1 MSNQL
6 TDVKWGLALV
16 LLGLLFGIALG
27 VYFGVNEDAVQ
38 AYIANGIA
46 AHPALHD
53 AHSQD
58 KIWRLVQRAH
68 FHATGIG
75 AFSLSLLLLVA
86 MCDLMPM
93 LKKAASTL
101 IGLSAFYPLA
111 WFTEFYLAPSI
122 GRGAAGEFWLTQ
134 IFVYVSVG
142 GLLLGMA
149 ILLGNLFLR
158 LGTPPK
164 PAPLR

>member
-101 IGLSAFYPLA
+101 IGLSAYPDLC
-111 WFTEFYLAPSI
+111 
-122 GRGAAGEFWLTQ
+122 
-134 IFVYVSVG
+134 V
-142 GLLLGMA
+142 
-149 ILLGNLFLR
+149 R
-158 LGTPPK
+158 LGRRLAFGHGHPFGQPLSAPGYTAEARPPSLTASASPGQMGEPGAQSTP
-164 PAPLR
+164 